1 MEMTTAPKY
10 IRVGE
15 NDLPNFFERLG
26 TAHGIII
33 AHSEETIAGGLKL
46 DQILL
51 NPHHVNPLGNLA
63 DVVAGQATCCFPDDT
78 AVMQPLWIGF
88 FQKPEGGLLL
98 RYKVA
103 SAEES
108 LLDGWKPLQLAGQPL
123 FFFMPE

>member
-1 MEMTTAPKY
+1 MTAAPKY

-33 AHSEETIAGGLKL
+33 AHSEETSASGLKL

-51 NPHHVNPLGNLA
+51 NPRHAHLLGRLA
-63 DVVAGQATCCFPDDT
+63 DVVAGAATHLFPDK
-78 AVMQPLWIGF
+78 AVTLQPLWIGF
-88 FQKPEGGLLL
+88 FQSREGGLVL